1 MNRLKVW
8 ANEIALGWLG
18 HEDGDYFF
26 QYDSEWLQSDLK
38 FVISPQF
45 NLRPEPFKGAA
56 VQTFFANLLPEGA
69 VLDEIM
75 QALQM
80 RKGSIFEMIRSLGAE
95 LPGILSITPDAP
107 IQFEHQAYK
116 PLSLDQLSLRI
127 LERNFKKP
135 LLLSNSHGRLS
146 LAGAQDKLCVRYDE
160 RRGLFYDTLNQ
171 SPSTHIAK
179 PDARSKRYQPS
190 AINEYLCMK
199 LAHEMKLPVPPV
211 WFINSPQS
219 VYLVRRFDRL
229 VNEQHIVCLHQFD
242 ACQLLGVGPNYKYQ
256 RIGSLVSLPHIVKAL
271 RELHLNGK
279 DLFNFQRWVMFNYL
293 IGNSEAHAK
302 NISVFISTS
311 GFALTPFYDLLCLQ
325 VHGNNQLALNIGNEY
340 NFDSIGAHSWEK
352 FCDDCGFG
360 LKPTFANFRKMAQ
373 DLPKAWHSLSNK
385 AIKQLPLREEE
396 IALIHS
402 MTDVFQKNCSA
413 AISMTRQLS
422 PE

>member
-1 MNRLKVW
+1 MDRLKVW
-8 ANEIALGWLG
+8 ANENALGWLG
-18 HEDGDYFF
+18 HEDGEYFF

-45 NLRPEPFKGAA
+45 NLRPEPFTGDA

-75 QALQM
+75 QALQLS
-80 RKGSIFEMIRSLGAE
+80 KASIFEMIRSLGAE
-95 LPGILSITPDAP
+95 LPGVLSITPDAP

-135 LLLSNSHGRLS
+135 LLLSNSHSRLS
-146 LAGAQDKLCVRYDE
+146 LAGAQDKLGVRYDE
-160 RRGLFYDTLNQ
+160 RRGFIYDPLGK

-179 PDARSKRYQPS
+179 PDTQSKRYQPS

-199 LAHEMKLPVPPV
+199 LAQVMKLPVSPV

-219 VYLVRRFDRL
+219 VYLVRRYDRL
-229 VNEQHIVCLHQFD
+229 VNEHHIVCLHQID
-242 ACQLLGVGPNYKYQ
+242 ACQLLGLGSDCKYQ
-256 RIGSLVSLPHIVKAL
+256 RNGGLASLSQIVKAL
-271 RELHLNGK
+271 RELPLKGK

-302 NISVFISTS
+302 NISIFISTS
-311 GFALTPFYDLLCLQ
+311 GFALAPFYNLLCLQ
-325 VHGNNQLALNIGNEY
+325 VYGDNQLALSIGNEDTY
-340 NFDSIGAHSWEK
+340 DSIDSHSWK
-352 FCDDCGFG
+352 VFCDDCGFG
-360 LKPTFANFRKMAQ
+360 LKPTLANFKKMAL
-373 DLPKAWHSLSNK
+373 DLPKAWQTLSNT
-385 AIKQLPLREEE
+385 AITQLPLRDEE
-396 IALIHS
+396 ISLIHS

-413 AISMTRQLS
+413 AISMT
-422 PE
+422 